1 MKLKIYNITNS
12 KNFVPGKSTL
22 RVNERA
28 GLLTFSK
35 TAGKMMGFQE
45 GCRIEICQDEDSPK
59 DFFVFKSASPDAF
72 PLRIKENSPSFN
84 CVKLATL
91 LLDEGEE
98 KKHVVNLGRSAT
110 FLIGQ
115 AQIIDDDVY
124 HLIIRPKPSKA

>member
-1 MKLKIYNITNS
+1 MKFKVYNITNS
-12 KNFVPGKSTL
+12 KSFMPGKSTL

-28 GLLTFSK
+28 GLFTFSK
-35 TAGKMMGFQE
+35 TAGELMGFSE

-72 PLRIKENSPSFN
+72 LIRIKEHSPSFN

-98 KKHVVNLGRSAT
+98 KKHIVNLGRSIT
-110 FLIGQ
+110 FQIGL
-115 AQIIDDDVY
+115 AQIIDDDIY
-124 HLIIRPKPSKA
+124 HPIIRSKK